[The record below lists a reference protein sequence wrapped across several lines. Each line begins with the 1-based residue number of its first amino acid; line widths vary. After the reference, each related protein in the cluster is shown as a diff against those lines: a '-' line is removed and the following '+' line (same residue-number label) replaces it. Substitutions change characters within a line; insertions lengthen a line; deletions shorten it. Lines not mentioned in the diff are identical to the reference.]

1 MHLFQNKIFIYLFTI
16 PVSFA
21 CLSLFTIPTHRKS
34 PEQFTSTDRML
45 VTPDPVLHELAVDRD
60 YLSFAVHNGGYMLFY
75 AIFQLIFSGFID
87 LIFPEGENHK
97 EKD

>member
-45 VTPDPVLHELAVDRD
+45 VTPDPILHELAVDSD
-60 YLSFAVHNGGYMLFY
+60 YLSFAVHNGGYVLIY
-75 AIFQLIFSGFID
+75 AIFQLIFSGFVD
-87 LIFPEGENHK
+87 LICGDRN
-97 EKD
+97 